1 MISKEIYEIL
11 SNNTIFDNSPFLKEI
26 PSDFN
31 VSYDRFVIMDSL
43 STFLEKSD
51 ANFMFISKEQDF
63 TLHVLTKN
71 SEDMDAFLYEI
82 IDSIIDLNY
91 SGYTVNI
98 SNIYEM
104 PGEVFGGYTVKG
116 INFTV
121 NKIWLIL

>member
-1 MISKEIYEIL
+1 MLDNEIYNVL
-11 SNNTIFDNSPFLKEI
+11 SNNSIFDDSPFLKEI

-31 VSYDRFVIMDSL
+31 VTYDKFVIMDSL
-43 STFLEKSD
+43 SMFLEKSD
-51 ANFMFISKEQDF
+51 VNFMFVSKEQDF

-71 SEDMDAFLYEI
+71 SEDIDEFVYAI
-82 IDSIIDLNY
+82 IDCIIDLNY

-98 SNIYEM
+98 TNIYNL

-121 NKIWLIL
+121 NKI